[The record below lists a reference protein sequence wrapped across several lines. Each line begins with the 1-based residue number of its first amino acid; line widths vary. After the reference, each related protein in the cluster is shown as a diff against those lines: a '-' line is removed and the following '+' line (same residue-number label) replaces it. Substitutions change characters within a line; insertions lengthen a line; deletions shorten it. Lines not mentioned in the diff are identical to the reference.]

1 MGITSYS
8 PNFQWVT
15 YFVVIHKD
23 SSSMQQNLVEL
34 AKELIAIPSAS
45 TISNAAI
52 SEFLLGHLQRLG
64 FEVERL
70 AYREP
75 TGEEKVSLVAKI
87 GAGTGG
93 LGFFSHSDTV
103 PGDAGAW
110 EPFQPNVQA
119 GRLIGRGACDMKGP
133 LAATI
138 AAAAQVNASRLRKP
152 IYVVV
157 TADEEVGYGGAYQVV
172 RDSTLFKAN
181 WPSYGVV
188 AEPTRLIPVYAHK
201 GGIQIYVTAQGRAAH
216 TSTDQG
222 ISANFLIAPF
232 MAEMAELLPLFRS
245 DKRFQ
250 NADFDPPTNGF
261 NMVINDGNCKSNVT
275 AAQTTITLSI
285 RTMPNDHHQEA
296 VELITQKAKKYNLD
310 VRTRG
315 GAPFFTA
322 PDSRLIQATLQA
334 SGLSRAETVPFG
346 TEALVYQGHVAQ
358 QVILGPGDIAQAHTI
373 GEWIDVTALEK
384 AAHIYT
390 RLIETFC
397 LGS

>member
-1 MGITSYS
+1 
-8 PNFQWVT
+8 
-15 YFVVIHKD
+15 
-23 SSSMQQNLVEL
+23 MQQSPVAL

-52 SEFLLGHLQRLG
+52 SDFLLLHLQRLG

-87 GAGTGG
+87 GPGSGG

-110 EPFQPNVQA
+110 EPFQPIVQDS
-119 GRLIGRGACDMKGP
+119 RLIGRGACDMKGP

-138 AAAAQVNASRLRKP
+138 IAAAQVNASRLRKP
-152 IYVVV
+152 VYVVV
-157 TADEEVGYGGAYQVV
+157 TADEEVGYGGAYQVA
-172 RDSTLFKAN
+172 REATLFKAG

-201 GGIQIYVTAQGRAAH
+201 GGIQITVIAHGRAAH
-216 TSTDQG
+216 TSTDKG
-222 ISANFLIAPF
+222 VSANFLIAPF
-232 MAEMAELLPLFRS
+232 MAEMAELLPLFHS

-261 NMVINDGNCKSNVT
+261 NMVVNDGNCKSNVT
-275 AAQTTITLSI
+275 AAQTTVTLSI
-285 RTMPNDHHQEA
+285 RTMPHDHHQEA
-296 VELITQKAKKYNLD
+296 VDLITQKAQKYNLE

-315 GAPFFTA
+315 GAPFYTA
-322 PDSRLIQATLQA
+322 PDSALIRATLQA
-334 SGLSRAETVPFG
+334 TGLSRAETVPFG
-346 TEALVYQGHVAQ
+346 TEALVYQAHVAQ

-373 GEWIDVTALEK
+373 GEWIDVAELEK
-384 AAHIYT
+384 AARVYT

-397 LGS
+397 LDS